1 MVKWGRTPLQIII
14 IKKILKY
21 NFYLNS
27 KDDNTLVKQFLYISQ
42 ELGKK
47 YTNSYSY
54 LLLDTLNFYSS
65 QRFRKPDSI
74 IEFYFHTNLQI
85 QRILGRKRLKVRLN

>member
-1 MVKWGRTPLQIII
+1 MGRTPLQIII

-21 NFYLNS
+21 NLYLNS

-47 YTNSYSY
+47 YTNS
-54 LLLDTLNFYSS
+54 
-65 QRFRKPDSI
+65 
-74 IEFYFHTNLQI
+74 
-85 QRILGRKRLKVRLN
+85 

>member
-1 MVKWGRTPLQIII
+1 MGRTPLQIII

-21 NFYLNS
+21 NLYLNS

-47 YTNSYSY
+47 YTNSK
-54 LLLDTLNFYSS
+54 LLIAWH
-65 QRFRKPDSI
+65 P
-74 IEFYFHTNLQI
+74 EFL
-85 QRILGRKRLKVRLN
+85 